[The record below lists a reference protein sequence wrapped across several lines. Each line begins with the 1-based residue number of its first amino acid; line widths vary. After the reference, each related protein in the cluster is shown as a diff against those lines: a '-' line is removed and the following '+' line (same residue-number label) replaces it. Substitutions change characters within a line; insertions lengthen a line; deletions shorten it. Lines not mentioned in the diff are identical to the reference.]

1 MDPLQRV
8 RLGTTD
14 LEVTRVSL
22 GCAPIGGLYSNI
34 PDEQATRVVR
44 TALEAGINFI
54 DTAALYGAG
63 TSERRVGA
71 ALRGVARDRY
81 VLATKVGWRFEH
93 VPGPSGFSEYWDSPG
108 AWMVECVND
117 YSADWVERSLENSL
131 TRLGIDRL
139 DVVHIH
145 DPDEDEQFA
154 EVMDGA
160 YPVLDRLRSQGVIG
174 AVGAGMNQ
182 SEMLARL
189 ARAGDFDCF
198 LLAGRYTILEQ
209 GALDELLPLCLE
221 KDISIIAGGTYNS
234 GHPGHRLAGRPRRR
248 ALRLHGG
255 AAGDRRQGAG
265 PGGGCGHARGGPA
278 RRRQPVRA
286 GPPVGRLHRAGH
298 APAGTGAGQP
308 GAGARGDTV
317 RVLGRVARPRA
328 DPARRAGS
336 GLTQWPCLTLRRSR
350 CRCAPPSLPAPR
362 TRPPPPPRSP
372 AGGRRPTPAPGAA
385 RAAGSSTVW

>member
-34 PDEQATRVVR
+34 PDEQAQQVVS

-71 ALRGVARDRY
+71 ALRGVARNGY

-108 AWMVECVND
+108 AWMVECHND

-145 DPDEDEQFA
+145 DPDEDEHFA

-182 SEMLARL
+182 SEMLSRL

-198 LLAGRYTILEQ
+198 LLAGT
-209 GALDELLPLCLE
+209 
-221 KDISIIAGGTYNS
+221 
-234 GHPGHRLAGRPRRR
+234 
-248 ALRLHGG
+248 LH
-255 AAGDRRQGAG
+255 D
-265 PGGGCGHARGGPA
+265 
-278 RRRQPVRA
+278 
-286 GPPVGRLHRAGH
+286 
-298 APAGTGAGQP
+298 P
-308 GAGARGDTV
+308 GAG
-317 RVLGRVARPRA
+317 GRWTSCCRCAWRRTSASSPA
-328 DPARRAGS
+328 APTTQASWPPARRAAP
-336 GLTQWPCLTLRRSR
+336 TARATTTWKRR
-350 CRCAPPSLPAPR
+350 
-362 TRPPPPPRSP
+362 PRSSP
-372 AGGRRPTPAPGAA
+372 R
-385 RAAGSSTVW
+385 

>member
-34 PDEQATRVVR
+34 PDEQAQQVVS

-63 TSERRVGA
+63 TSERRVGT
-71 ALRGVARDRY
+71 ALRGVARDGY

-108 AWMVECVND
+108 AWMVECHND

-145 DPDEDEQFA
+145 DPDEDEHFS

-182 SEMLARL
+182 SEMLSRL

-234 GHPGHRLAGRPRRR
+234 GILATGS
-248 ALRLHGG
+248 
-255 AAGDRRQGAG
+255 Q
-265 PGGGCGHARGGPA
+265 GGPD
-278 RRRQPVRA
+278 
-286 GPPVGRLHRAGH
+286 
-298 APAGTGAGQP
+298 
-308 GAGARGDTV
+308 GARYDYMEAPPEIVAKVRGLEEAAATHAVDLRAAASQFALAHPAVACIVPGTRRPERVLDNLELV
-317 RVLGRVARPRA
+317 RVEIPSAFW
-328 DPARRAGS
+328 DE
-336 GLTQWPCLTLRRSR
+336 LRDRDLIR
-350 CRCAPPSLPAPR
+350 TDAPVPD
-362 TRPPPPPRSP
+362 
-372 AGGRRPTPAPGAA
+372 
-385 RAAGSSTVW
+385 

>member
-44 TALEAGINFI
+44 TALDAGINFI

-71 ALRGVARDRY
+71 ALRGVARDSY

-234 GHPGHRLAGRPRRR
+234 GILATGS
-248 ALRLHGG
+248 
-255 AAGDRRQGAG
+255 Q
-265 PGGGCGHARGGPA
+265 GGPD
-278 RRRQPVRA
+278 
-286 GPPVGRLHRAGH
+286 
-298 APAGTGAGQP
+298 
-308 GAGARGDTV
+308 GARYDYMEAPPEIVARVRGLEEAAATHAVDLRAAASQFALAHPSVACIVPGTRRPERVLDNLELV
-317 RVLGRVARPRA
+317 RVEIPSAFWDELRDRELIRP
-328 DPARRAGS
+328 D
-336 GLTQWPCLTLRRSR
+336 
-350 CRCAPPSLPAPR
+350 APV
-362 TRPPPPPRSP
+362 
-372 AGGRRPTPAPGAA
+372 PG
-385 RAAGSSTVW
+385 